1 MRSFVTLALFAIVA
15 TNAIRVTEEPKTGDS
30 TEKKEAHTDAEVKVG
45 KFSFGKAAEADAITQ
60 GNKAGVP
67 YEKPLA
73 EKIQDKAQADA
84 IADKVAHSDAVLK
97 NAIAGEKAAKDP
109 KDVKKEGAED
119 AKKEE
124 KKEEKKAE

>member
-15 TNAIRVTEEPKTGDS
+15 TNAIRVSEDPAA
-30 TEKKEAHTDAEVKVG
+30 EKKEAHTDGEVKVG
-45 KFSFGKAAEADAITQ
+45 KFAFNKAAEGDAIKQ

-67 YEKPLA
+67 YEKPNA
-73 EKIQDKAQADA
+73 EKIQEKAQADA
-84 IADKVAHSDAVLK
+84 IADKLKHSQEVLDAATK
-97 NAIAGEKAAKDP
+97 AEKAAKDP